1 MKASTDVSS
10 RDQQVFCVS
19 TELLTR
25 KATSL
30 LKQSMVMRSSSQLR
44 IRAKVT
50 KRGTILS
57 LKVDRLLCDQLSS
70 PLPAVDQRHNLLS
83 AIHSSLQQSPVYCI
97 VSALLR
103 CAQYNGLCSGGG
115 TGLRYQVSSSRTE
128 YAPFQT
134 HHSIPSC
141 SDDGDNPGNGDF
153 YYLPAMLIADGYWAN
168 LIIIVLNL
176 TKNSRKVL
184 NSVSF

>member
-30 LKQSMVMRSSSQLR
+30 LKQSMVMRSSAQDPCKSYQTRDDSQSEGRPALVR
-44 IRAKVT
+44 PT
-50 KRGTILS
+50 
-57 LKVDRLLCDQLSS
+57 QLSVTS
-70 PLPAVDQRHNLLS
+70 SRPKAQPAFCNTLFT
-83 AIHSSLQQSPVYCI
+83 AIHSPVYCI

-168 LIIIVLNL
+168 LIIIVLLL

>member
-30 LKQSMVMRSSSQLR
+30 LKQSMVMRSSSRLR

-83 AIHSSLQQSPVYCI
+83 AIHSPVYCI

>member
-1 MKASTDVSS
+1 MRPTQLSVTSS
-10 RDQQVFCVS
+10 RPKAQPAFCN
-19 TELLTR
+19 TLFT
-25 KATSL
+25 
-30 LKQSMVMRSSSQLR
+30 
-44 IRAKVT
+44 
-50 KRGTILS
+50 
-57 LKVDRLLCDQLSS
+57 
-70 PLPAVDQRHNLLS
+70 
-83 AIHSSLQQSPVYCI
+83 AIHSPVYCI

-168 LIIIVLNL
+168 LRIKVLNL
-176 TKNSRKVL
+176 TKKFLKGPQQCLVL
-184 NSVSF
+184 GSAHFIFPPRQPWYKIF

>member
-83 AIHSSLQQSPVYCI
+83 AIHSSLQYTLLCI
-97 VSALLR
+97 VLWAHYCGVRNTMDCVVEGEQDCDIRSPPPG
-103 CAQYNGLCSGGG
+103 QS
-115 TGLRYQVSSSRTE
+115 
-128 YAPFQT
+128 T
-134 HHSIPSC
+134 HHSKPTTA
-141 SDDGDNPGNGDF
+141 F
-153 YYLPAMLIADGYWAN
+153 LRALTMVTTLAMGTSIIYRQCWLLMAIGLIWE
-168 LIIIVLNL
+168 
-176 TKNSRKVL
+176 
-184 NSVSF
+184 